1 MSLFDTS
8 VAGKCVCQKWEPP
21 HYVFLFNVHLLELCW
36 LTRLLPN
43 HPMIIQE
50 HPKFQT
56 FCSHLP
62 SFHSPAIFQSFSNH
76 FLPFSC
82 LFPSFLPG
90 SQLLKVP
97 IAPEVT
103 ALHLAA
109 ASGDIHGFRE
119 IIDAKAPMRRSA
131 PQPLWKWFQLKS
143 SHILFVF
150 FYRKINWK
158 SSDYFSIEILTEISW
173 ISLFVLL
180 VINYCIYCIWRWQ
193 SSQGSRPLW
202 GSC

>member
-1 MSLFDTS
+1 MCMPEMRTTPLCFSFYS
-8 VAGKCVCQKWEPP
+8 
-21 HYVFLFNVHLLELCW
+21 NVHLLELCW

-62 SFHSPAIFQSFSNH
+62 SFHFPAIFQSFSSH
-76 FLPFSC
+76 FPVIFFHFPV
-82 LFPSFLPG
+82 FPSFLPG

-131 PQPLWKWFQLKS
+131 SQPLWK
-143 SHILFVF
+143 
-150 FYRKINWK
+150 
-158 SSDYFSIEILTEISW
+158 
-173 ISLFVLL
+173 
-180 VINYCIYCIWRWQ
+180 
-193 SSQGSRPLW
+193 
-202 GSC
+202 